1 MLAAVGVWL
10 YGGTHRENLI
20 APRGRHCGRPGH
32 GAGCGGSFFHTGRIV
47 ISTYSL
53 QAGQLLAGD
62 GFIPA
67 ERMAGATWI
76 DLLRPT
82 VEEELHVEGLLG
94 CELPTREEM
103 REIEDSRRLV
113 ARADALLM
121 TTSVMV
127 QSESE
132 YPRVDDVTFILTPH
146 CLVTVRYAEPRAFS
160 LYAGRALADAA
171 SCEDGE
177 RALSGLLETLLER
190 IADHIERV
198 SDDLDQMVHAVL
210 APEEGAR
217 RTGPLDYA
225 GMLRR
230 LERNQT
236 LIARSRASLMG
247 LSRICRFL
255 ARTELEDR
263 LTSSTRSR
271 LRTLQGDTHS
281 LMEHTG
287 FLANNISF
295 ELAAILGM
303 VNIEQNGIIKFFS
316 VVSVVF
322 LPPTLVASLY
332 GMNFDLIP
340 ELHWHF
346 GYPWALLLMAL
357 SAVLPYAW
365 FRRLG
370 FL

>member
-1 MLAAVGVWL
+1 MI
-10 YGGTHRENLI
+10 TT
-20 APRGRHCGRPGH
+20 
-32 GAGCGGSFFHTGRIV
+32 F
-47 ISTYSL
+47 SL
-53 QAGQLLAGD
+53 KAGQVSAAT

-67 ERMAGATWI
+67 ERLAAATWI
-76 DLLRPT
+76 DLLRPSMD
-82 VEEELHVEGLLG
+82 EELHVEGLLG

-113 ARADALLM
+113 VRPDALLL
-121 TTSVMV
+121 TATVMV

-132 YPRVDDVTFILTPH
+132 YPRVDDVTFVLTPH
-146 CLVTVRYAEPRAFS
+146 CLITVRYAEPRAFT
-160 LYAGRALADAA
+160 LFADRAQHDSGL
-171 SCEDGE
+171 CEDGE
-177 RALSGLLETLLER
+177 SALSGLLETLMER

-210 APEEGAR
+210 APDHGPGR
-217 RTGPLDYA
+217 RGRLDYA
-225 GMLRR
+225 QMLRR

-247 LSRICRFL
+247 LTRLCRFL
-255 ARTELEDR
+255 ARGELEER
-263 LTSSTRSR
+263 LTSRTRTR
-271 LRTLQGDTHS
+271 LHRLEGDAHS

-346 GYPWALLLMAL
+346 GYPWALLLMVM

>member
-1 MLAAVGVWL
+1 M
-10 YGGTHRENLI
+10 
-20 APRGRHCGRPGH
+20 C
-32 GAGCGGSFFHTGRIV
+32 
-47 ISTYSL
+47 
-53 QAGQLLAGD
+53 GD
-62 GFIPA
+62 G
-67 ERMAGATWI
+67 
-76 DLLRPT
+76 
-82 VEEELHVEGLLG
+82 
-94 CELPTREEM
+94 
-103 REIEDSRRLV
+103 
-113 ARADALLM
+113 
-121 TTSVMV
+121 
-127 QSESE
+127 ES
-132 YPRVDDVTFILTPH
+132 
-146 CLVTVRYAEPRAFS
+146 
-160 LYAGRALADAA
+160 
-171 SCEDGE
+171 
-177 RALSGLLETLLER
+177 ALSGLLETLMER

-198 SDDLDQMVHAVL
+198 SDDLDHMVHAVL
-210 APEEGAR
+210 APEHGPGR
-217 RTGPLDYA
+217 RRPLDYA
-225 GMLRR
+225 QMLRR

-247 LSRICRFL
+247 LTRLCRFL
-255 ARTELEDR
+255 ARGELEER
-263 LTSSTRSR
+263 LTPRTRTR
-271 LRTLQGDTHS
+271 LRRLEGDAHS

-346 GYPWALLLMAL
+346 GYPWALLLMVV